1 MRFWD
6 SSAIV
11 PLLLEEPARERML
24 AALDSDPVM
33 LVWWATPVELVSA
46 LSRRERDG
54 GVSLEDV
61 TTSIERL
68 RALERA
74 WQTVLPTDAI
84 RSRAQRLLRVHPLRA
99 ADSLQLAAALSIA
112 GEDPASLAFVRM
124 SSLITTEMVE
134 GELAMASGSRPSWSK
149 ISKSL
154 PAISGFFL

>member
-6 SSAIV
+6 ASAIV

-54 GVSLEDV
+54 GLSLDDA
-61 TTSIERL
+61 TTAINRIRS
-68 RALERA
+68 LERA

-84 RSRAQRLLRVHPLRA
+84 RARAQRLLHVHPLRA

-112 GEDPASLAFVRM
+112 GDAPGSLAFMCLDRR
-124 SSLITTEMVE
+124 LADAARRE
-134 GELAMASGSRPSWSK
+134 GLDLRSA
-149 ISKSL
+149 
-154 PAISGFFL
+154 

>member
-33 LVWWATPVELVSA
+33 LAWWATPVELVSA

-54 GVSLEDV
+54 GLTLDDA
-61 TTSIERL
+61 TAAIERV

-84 RSRAQRLLRVHPLRA
+84 RARAQRLLRVHPLRA

-112 GEDPASLAFVRM
+112 GDVPGSLAFMCLDRR
-124 SSLITTEMVE
+124 LADAARRE
-134 GELAMASGSRPSWSK
+134 GLDLRVA
-149 ISKSL
+149 
-154 PAISGFFL
+154 